1 MKAYG
6 RKNPKRYG
14 ASKDRTHSRKGNV
27 CPICNNTKISKGS
40 ARQKTKRF
48 MNEECASYF
57 YGADI
62 RGSRD
67 RSGISEQEGRA
78 A

>member
-6 RKNPKRYG
+6 RKNPKRHEAG
-14 ASKDRTHSRKGNV
+14 KNRKHSRKGNV
-27 CPICNNTKISKGS
+27 CPVCNNTKVSKTS
-40 ARQKTKRF
+40 LRMKMKRLL
-48 MNEECASYF
+48 NEECATYF
-57 YGADI
+57 HSADFH
-62 RGSRD
+62 RSRD